1 MVKNTQKSHWLT
13 IIFQWFLQVLHFLTF
28 WTQVLGFVVPQ
39 VLRFDPYHPFSSH
52 IHDRWDLDK
61 LQPSSTNSSSE
72 KCLPLPGFY
81 FNSIIRWITKTYK
94 NIQKLQQS
102 DLFTSSIGW
111 KNTRATKWSLFSIHQ
126 VCPAPDLLHLRGI
139 RSPRHPDRFRHRF
152 SMAVQKLGGMGCW
165 RCSRSCW
172 WKIATKGR
180 WKIRKSEVS
189 IFLVYETIL
198 KPTKEVPDCFA
209 RPSFINLGGSA
220 GRPPG
225 LLSQTSLHFS
235 CTLWPHFTPR
245 VADIPLPLMLLEAW
259 TAIGFHGA
267 VDGWHLH
274 LFLAPKIRCNM
285 IETPKQSRSSLFIFF
300 GTAQGQGSKPLSDPM
315 IQIFGTGS
323 QHDHDIMTLFRA
335 TIGTIH
341 CLKARHVEKLWKT
354 QLIVCQRTIPAP
366 TTDIDWLCFWMF
378 LADPLTVSQFFAA
391 SDHCND
397 IPLYMPRMG
406 KFTVRGGWL
415 ASPKW

>member
-28 WTQVLGFVVPQ
+28 WTQILGFVVPQ

-225 LLSQTSLHFS
+225 VLSRTSLHFS
-235 CTLWPHFTPR
+235 CTLWPHFTPT

-285 IETPKQSRSSLFIFF
+285 IENSQAISFILVYFSSEQHRGKDQNPCRILWFRYSERAPNMIFWH
-300 GTAQGQGSKPLSDPM
+300 
-315 IQIFGTGS
+315 QI
-323 QHDHDIMTLFRA
+323 RA

-341 CLKARHVEKLWKT
+341 CLKARHVEKLWKNSADS
-354 QLIVCQRTIPAP
+354 VPKDNSSAH
-366 TTDIDWLCFWMF
+366 DWLCFWMF
-378 LADPLTVSQFFAA
+378 LAPLTVSQFFAA
-391 SDHCND
+391 FDHCND

-406 KFTVRGGWL
+406 KFTVVRGGWL

>member
-28 WTQVLGFVVPQ
+28 WTQILGFVVPQ

-189 IFLVYETIL
+189 IFLVYETVL
-198 KPTKEVPDCFA
+198 KPTEEVPDCFA

-225 LLSQTSLHFS
+225 VLSRTSLHFS
-235 CTLWPHFTPR
+235 CTLWPHFTPT

-323 QHDHDIMTLFRA
+323 QHDFLTPNSCNHRNYPLLKSTACRKIMKNSA
-335 TIGTIH
+335 DSVPKDNSSAH
-341 CLKARHVEKLWKT
+341 
-354 QLIVCQRTIPAP
+354 
-366 TTDIDWLCFWMF
+366 DWLCFWMF
-378 LADPLTVSQFFAA
+378 LAPLTVSQFFAA

-406 KFTVRGGWL
+406 KFTVVRGGWL